1 MPERNG
7 TRALVRGVGL
17 LLCIAVAVLCAA
29 EALLRATEH
38 PQRQVSDGTYG
49 PYRFDAELGWL
60 APPNSTG
67 VQPSTNRTV
76 SLQHNS
82 LGIRERELSD
92 IAADRILFLGDSFTW
107 GYDAEV
113 DERFTN
119 LLQRALPQYGM
130 VNAGIAGYGTDQQF
144 LLMERLWSQVNP
156 KVVVVTFCVDN
167 DRDDNSSNIRYRQ
180 HKPYFVRTLG
190 GALKLRGYPLQRSG
204 DDGSLLGAW
213 TERLALVRFVDSIRA
228 KMRYRE
234 YVAREILVPDP
245 TEHLIDMMQRTVEA
259 RGARLVLG
267 LQRHEPRLEA
277 HLQARHIPYTTFDGA
292 PAYPTAGWHWTPEG
306 NAQVAKAYLAL
317 FAEIGLLQNLSAQA
331 SGHVAPA
338 DIAFGRDQPP
348 AETASVLSPSTWL
361 TAARAL
367 PDKLSGLG
375 RFLTS
380 WLIAVSDS
388 GGEPRVAV
396 ALLIVAALGVALL
409 LLWFWWERRV
419 PIAAR
424 ALGRSERA
432 LASFG
437 VFFVLALPMTLSTLI
452 LLEAAQVRMIE
463 ITYGLVAG
471 IFVAAFGRAVALG
484 LFAPDAPQRRL
495 IAMDDATAR
504 SLCSHLVWATRG
516 LGALILLLAIH
527 KALAAPMALTV
538 ATNMLFALVVGALLL
553 HLLVSQAHGGGAWK
567 GLPHA
572 SLVWALGW
580 LILATIA
587 IALVAGY
594 PAVATLVA
602 AGLVSIVMV
611 AGALYLVVTL
621 GRAMW
626 AERIAL
632 DTPRSEAIAANF
644 GVSPRLLG
652 LAVVLTYGAMCL
664 AIALGALVLYIAAP
678 AA

>member
-1 MPERNG
+1 VEG
-7 TRALVRGVGL
+7 
-17 LLCIAVAVLCAA
+17 
-29 EALLRATEH
+29 
-38 PQRQVSDGTYG
+38 SK
-49 PYRFDAELGWL
+49 
-60 APPNSTG
+60 
-67 VQPSTNRTV
+67 NRTV

-92 IAADRILFLGDSFTW
+92 IAPDRILFLGDSFTW

-119 LLQRALPQYGM
+119 LLQKELPQYGM

-180 HKPYFVRTLG
+180 HKPYFVRTRD
-190 GALKLRGYPLQRSG
+190 GALQLLGYPLPRPG
-204 DDGSLLGAW
+204 DDGGLRNSWA
-213 TERLALVRFVDSIRA
+213 ERLALVRVINRLLAKIRN
-228 KMRYRE
+228 RE
-234 YVAREILVPDP
+234 TIVPDP
-245 TEHLIDMMQRTVEA
+245 TEQLIDMMQRTVEA

-277 HLQARHIPYTTFDGA
+277 HLQARQIPYTTFDGA

-306 NAQVAKAYLAL
+306 NAQVARQYLAL
-317 FAEIGLLQNLSAQA
+317 FTEIGMLQSL
-331 SGHVAPA
+331 APA
-338 DIAFGRDQPP
+338 SSAHAAPARDGTKDDQTLTPSMS
-348 AETASVLSPSTWL
+348 ALSPSIWL
-361 TAARAL
+361 AAARAL
-367 PDKLSGLG
+367 PAELVGFG
-375 RFLTS
+375 Q
-380 WLIAVSDS
+380 WLKYWAIAVMDNRAL
-388 GGEPRVAV
+388 PHVAV
-396 ALLIVAALGVALL
+396 ALLVVTVLAIATFV
-409 LLWFWWERRV
+409 LWFWWRRRV
-419 PIAAR
+419 SITDGSLDRLAR
-424 ALGRSERA
+424 ARS
-432 LASFG
+432 SFG
-437 VFFVLALPMTLSTLI
+437 VFLGLALAMPLSMI
-452 LLEAAQVRMIE
+452 VLLQSIE
-463 ITYGLVAG
+463 TYMFEVSYGFVVG
-471 IFVAAFGRAVALG
+471 VIVAAFGRAVALG
-484 LFAPDAPQRRL
+484 VFAPDAPQRRL
-495 IAMDDATAR
+495 ITTDDATAR

-553 HLLVSQAHGGGAWK
+553 HLLLSRAHGGGAWK

-644 GVSPRLLG
+644 GVSPRLVG